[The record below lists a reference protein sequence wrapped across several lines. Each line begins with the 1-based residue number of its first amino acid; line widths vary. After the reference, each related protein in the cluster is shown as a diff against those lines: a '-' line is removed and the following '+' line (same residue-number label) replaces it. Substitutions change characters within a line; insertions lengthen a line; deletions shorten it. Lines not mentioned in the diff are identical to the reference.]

1 MKERHWA
8 QVTKIVGFHIRP
20 DNTSDLSKVPWC
32 ALVLPRPLKTCDVFL
47 RAGRCKK
54 SAQFCTYGPF
64 QLIDLSL
71 DEYIEPL
78 SALSE
83 AATREHRIETGL
95 MSMSA
100 EWKKLE
106 LTLKPYKL
114 TGTHSLTGPCAD
126 DIRAL
131 LEDHEIR
138 TRTMQGRVGAVG

>member
-1 MKERHWA
+1 M
-8 QVTKIVGFHIRP
+8 
-20 DNTSDLSKVPWC
+20 LLC
-32 ALVLPRPLKTCDVFL
+32 PL
-47 RAGRCKK
+47 
-54 SAQFCTYGPF
+54 

-95 MSMSA
+95 LSMSV

-114 TGTHSLTGPCAD
+114 TGTYSLTGPCAD

-131 LEDHEIR
+131 LEEHEIR
-138 TRTMQGRVGAVG
+138 TRTMQGSRPFNWGIYCSLSLCRVHQ